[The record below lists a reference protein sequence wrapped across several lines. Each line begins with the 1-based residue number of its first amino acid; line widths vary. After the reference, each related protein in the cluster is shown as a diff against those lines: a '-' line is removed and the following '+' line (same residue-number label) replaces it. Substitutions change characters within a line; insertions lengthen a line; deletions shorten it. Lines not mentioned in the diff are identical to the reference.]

1 MSNTPALDAV
11 RRRIDNPPPPTGD
24 IWDSLPA
31 YLFLC
36 EIVGADPDWDLEWCL
51 GKTPVPSADI
61 PVAEAFVLAGLC
73 ESKGEMRR
81 LLKQGATLR
90 VSGVTVTDMKTP
102 LSAFPE
108 SRERWVLQ
116 RGEANARCVV
126 APCTLPD
133 DA

>member
-1 MSNTPALDAV
+1 
-11 RRRIDNPPPPTGD
+11 
-24 IWDSLPA
+24 
-31 YLFLC
+31 
-36 EIVGADPDWDLEWCL
+36 
-51 GKTPVPSADI
+51 
-61 PVAEAFVLAGLC
+61 
-73 ESKGEMRR
+73 
-81 LLKQGATLR
+81 
-90 VSGVTVTDMKTP
+90 VTDMKTP